1 MHIETE
7 GDIDAA
13 TVKALR
19 ESLKLTQSEFWEPVC
34 VRKGRGCVYETG
46 RTAPIP
52 AEVRRLVFLHYVV
65 GVPTDLTSKELA
77 ELAELAKF
85 ASPVRRA
92 RREMHAAAD
101 LIDQAGELL
110 RQAKGAMNV
119 QP

>member
-1 MHIETE
+1 MPIKTE
-7 GDIDAA
+7 GDINAL
-13 TVKALR
+13 TVKELR
-19 ESLKLTQSEFWEPVC
+19 AGLKLTQSDFWGAVC
-34 VRKGRGCVYETG
+34 VSKGRGCVYETG

-65 GVPTDLTSKELA
+65 GVPTDLTSKELV

-101 LIDQAGELL
+101 LIDQASELL
-110 RQAKGAMNV
+110 KQAKGAMNV
-119 QP
+119 QS